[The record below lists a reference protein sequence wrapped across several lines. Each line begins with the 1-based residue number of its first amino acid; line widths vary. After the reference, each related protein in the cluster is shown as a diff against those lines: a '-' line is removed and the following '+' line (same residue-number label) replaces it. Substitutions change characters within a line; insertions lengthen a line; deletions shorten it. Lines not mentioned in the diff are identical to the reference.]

1 MREGPRPGPS
11 GKRKEYPPGG
21 LHYASLRSGPSHF
34 ATLRLTTSPLWAPP
48 PTLVRGC
55 TSPLEGIPSAV
66 PGSHPYYCLFL
77 RTNPGLRPSHPY
89 FRLILRTRSGL
100 RPSHPCFGLI
110 LRTRLGSDPSLLPSP
125 LKHTYPVLDY
135 LQCITPCFNHPFH
148 PRLKHT
154 FGPPGGRVLFNA
166 GRKAEPSW
174 ALSWSPRGFPLAAL
188 PRIARR
194 RLRVQSAAAP
204 GCVRRPLTGL
214 VGIMLTINTLLT
226 FLGSFL
232 RRGFSE
238 SN

>member
-11 GKRKEYPPGG
+11 GQRKEYPPGG
-21 LHYASLRSGPSHF
+21 LHYASLRSDPSHF
-34 ATLRLTTSPLWAPP
+34 ATLRLTTSPLWVPP

-66 PGSHPYYCLFL
+66 PGSHPYYRLFL

-89 FRLILRTRSGL
+89 FR
-100 RPSHPCFGLI
+100 LI

-154 FGPPGGRVLFNA
+154 FGPQGGRVRFNA

-174 ALSWSPRGFPLAAL
+174 AL
-188 PRIARR
+188 
-194 RLRVQSAAAP
+194 
-204 GCVRRPLTGL
+204 
-214 VGIMLTINTLLT
+214 
-226 FLGSFL
+226 
-232 RRGFSE
+232 
-238 SN
+238 